1 MNIELPKCLVCK
13 KEVKHKKNK
22 TCSAQCREAF
32 KKQSGSA
39 TLSQE
44 KKRQTMLSKYGVEN
58 PAYIVDSQVKRLRT
72 LEEKYGAKSS
82 PLARAKAKE
91 RSVDLN
97 RKGRQTLIEKYGVEN
112 PSQLAN
118 HREKCVNTLLQ
129 NYGVTNYFNSDDW
142 QKKSLEKALDLFR
155 ELSPQAISIVE
166 ILDPD
171 DYLTE
176 AHINPNKRI
185 KFTCN
190 ACGNIEVLASETFK
204 FRLRDFKNVC
214 SFCLGISRSTSAGE
228 KEVVQY
234 IRSVYTGTVLEND
247 RKLIYRKELD
257 ILLPN
262 IKLAFEYNGIFYHS
276 NKRICE
282 PKYHLD
288 KLERCNGVNF
298 RLVNIFEDEWLF
310 KKEIVKKR
318 IRYLLGLEKN
328 KIYARH
334 CIVREISSSEARTF
348 IENEHIHGYVN
359 AKIKLGLFY
368 NSQLVSVMTLSR
380 PNRAKGRH
388 TNFDTWEISR
398 FCSNINVVGGASK
411 LLSYFKKTY
420 NPPSIFTYSDR
431 RWDTGELYSKLGFTF
446 VGNTTPGYW
455 YVKGDKRYHRY
466 ALRKNKY
473 DNPDLTEWENRQL
486 QGWNRI
492 WDCGHAKWVWTAG

>member
-1 MNIELPKCLVCK
+1 MNIDLPKCLVCEK
-13 KEVKHKKNK
+13 AVKHKKNK
-22 TCSAQCREAF
+22 TCSAQCREEL

-39 TLSQE
+39 AVSHE
-44 KKRQTMLSKYGVEN
+44 KKRQTLLSKYGVEN
-58 PAYIVDSQVKRLRT
+58 PAYSPASQKKRLKT

-82 PLARAKAKE
+82 PLAREKAKN

-97 RKGRQTLIEKYGVEN
+97 RKGRQTLREKYGVEN
-112 PSQLAN
+112 PAQLTD

-142 QKKSLEKALDLFR
+142 QNKSLEKALVLFQ
-155 ELSPQAISIVE
+155 ELSPKFISIIE
-166 ILDPD
+166 IAEPD
-171 DYLTE
+171 EYLIE
-176 AHINPNKRI
+176 AHTKPNKRI

-190 ACGNIEVLASETFK
+190 KCGNTEAVASETFK

-214 SFCLGISRSTSAGE
+214 SFCLGISRLTSAGE

-234 IRSVYTGTVLEND
+234 IRSVYTGTILEND

-257 ILLPN
+257 IVLPDIN
-262 IKLAFEYNGIFYHS
+262 LAFEYNGIFYHS
-276 NKRICE
+276 NKRIHE

-288 KLERCNGVNF
+288 KLERCNKIHL
-298 RLVNIFEDEWLF
+298 RLINIFEDEWLF

-334 CIVREISSSEARTF
+334 CVVQEISSNEARSF

-359 AKIKLGLFY
+359 AKIKLGLFH
-368 NSQLVSVMTLSR
+368 NGQLVSVMTLSR

-388 TNFDTWEISR
+388 SNFDTWEISR
-398 FCSNINVVGGASK
+398 FCSTINVVGGASK
-411 LLSYFKKTY
+411 LLSSFKKRY
-420 NPPSIFTYSDR
+420 MPPSIFTYSDR
-431 RWDTGELYSKLGFTF
+431 RWDTGQLYSTLGFTF

-455 YVKGDKRYHRY
+455 YVKGDKRYHRF
-466 ALRKNKY
+466 ALRKNK
-473 DNPDLTEWENRQL
+473 DDDLNLTEWENRQR
-486 QGWNRI
+486 QGWHRI
-492 WDCGHAKWVWTAG
+492 WDCGHAKWVWKAS